1 MMEVDKPEEK
11 EGKETTEGVVASGE
25 TEVLIEDDD
34 FEEFEDE
41 DWDATKMEEPEVE
54 DREWEDDWD
63 DEEADDDFTTRLRE
77 IFVAGNAQK

>member
-1 MMEVDKPEEK
+1 MEVDKAKAK
-11 EGKETTEGVVASGE
+11 EVKEATEGVVSSGE

-77 IFVAGNAQK
+77 IFVAGNPQK

>member
-1 MMEVDKPEEK
+1 MEVDKPKAK
-11 EGKETTEGVVASGE
+11 EGKETTEGVVSSGE

-77 IFVAGNAQK
+77 IFVAGNPQK

>member
-1 MMEVDKPEEK
+1 MEVDKPEEK
-11 EGKETTEGVVASGE
+11 EEKETTKGVVTSGE

-41 DWDATKMEEPEVE
+41 DWDASKMEEPAVE

-63 DEEADDDFTTRLRE
+63 DEETDDDFTTRLRE
-77 IFVAGNAQK
+77 IFVANNPQK